1 MNVKFIAVGLVAI
14 LIVAGSAVFLLAG
27 DDDENQLP
35 KNEDGRL
42 MIFGN
47 ATNDDYLDEDD
58 LELIEPIAK
67 GSVQWD
73 KTKNPYA
80 DANHDGDVNF
90 AEVEFVKRLI
100 ARESMDIWYEDRDNK
115 DQQLH

>member
-58 LELIEPIAK
+58 LELIESIAK
-67 GSVQWD
+67 GSVQ
-73 KTKNPYA
+73 
-80 DANHDGDVNF
+80 
-90 AEVEFVKRLI
+90 
-100 ARESMDIWYEDRDNK
+100 
-115 DQQLH
+115 

>member
-42 MIFGN
+42 
-47 ATNDDYLDEDD
+47 T
-58 LELIEPIAK
+58 
-67 GSVQWD
+67 S
-73 KTKNPYA
+73 
-80 DANHDGDVNF
+80 
-90 AEVEFVKRLI
+90 
-100 ARESMDIWYEDRDNK
+100 
-115 DQQLH
+115 